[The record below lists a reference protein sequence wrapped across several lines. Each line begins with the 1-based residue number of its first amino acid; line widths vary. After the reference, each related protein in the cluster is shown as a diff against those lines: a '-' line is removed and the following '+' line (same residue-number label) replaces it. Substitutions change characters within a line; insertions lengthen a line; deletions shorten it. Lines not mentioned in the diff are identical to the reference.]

1 VAKSK
6 KPASKVTTAS
16 FLKDAVLARLDDPEG
31 KEAYPLLFEALAPV
45 FDGQVLT
52 RQPGKMT
59 IRVEGASWQV
69 TLDFPTEVL
78 QTRLYAP
85 SLHDLLAKVEEFLR
99 SGTLVFT
106 PGWKKSKKPLPT
118 IDDPLASY

>member
-1 VAKSK
+1 MAKAK
-6 KPASKVTTAS
+6 KPSTKVQTAS

-31 KEAYPLLFEALAPV
+31 VKAYPILYEALAPV
-45 FDGQVLT
+45 FDGTTLV

-59 IRVEGASWQV
+59 VRVEGASWQV

-85 SLHDLLAKVEEFLR
+85 SLADLLAKVEEYLR

-118 IDDPLASY
+118 VDDPIQ